1 MRRDPHEV
9 IQIVA
14 KYYAF
19 PVSALRGPRRIGRI
33 VEARQMA
40 MLLACGYAGRITD
53 VARAIG
59 RDRNTV
65 LHGHKQ
71 AGMRIERDKRARR
84 DFELLKGPI
93 EDPAHQL
100 ADQFPE
106 EQQAAVLALIAEGAA
121 KGAAVMA
128 EHVSSNLL
136 KLIGDLK

>member
-1 MRRDPHEV
+1 MRRDPSEV
-9 IQIVA
+9 LQIVA
-14 KYYAF
+14 KYYGF
-19 PVSALRGPRRIGRI
+19 PISALKGPRRTGRI

-40 MLLACGYAGRITD
+40 MLLGCSYAERITD
-53 VARAIG
+53 VGRAIG

-71 AGMRIERDKRARR
+71 ASIRIERDIRAKR
-84 DFELLKGPI
+84 DFEFLKEQI
-93 EDPAHQL
+93 EDPAHRL
-100 ADQFPE
+100 ADQFPA
-106 EQQAAVLALIAEGAA
+106 EQQAAVLALVAEGAA